1 MVPEVPTIVGVAGG
15 LSDFPKYNTRDVIQ
29 FQTDI
34 IKFKIYFEDYI
45 TKLAEMSK
53 QPCLI
58 LCDRGIADC
67 AAYMSRESYQA
78 VLDEEGWTWSGLR
91 DKRYDSVIFMN
102 TAADG
107 AEEYYT
113 LANNTARHETAE

>member
-1 MVPEVPTIVGVAGG
+1 MPEVPTIVALGG
-15 LSDFPKYNTRDVIQ
+15 GMSDFPRYNTQDVIE
-29 FQTDI
+29 FQTGI
-34 IKFKIYFEDYI
+34 IKFKMYFEDYI
-45 TKLAEMSK
+45 TRLAEMCK
-53 QPCLI
+53 APCLI
-58 LCDRGIADC
+58 LSDRGIADC
-67 AAYMSRESYQA
+67 AAYMPRESYQA

-113 LANNTARHETAE
+113 LANNQARHETAE